1 MYLFLGQTV
10 KVMLHRVFLLTLTH
24 CGLKRCRFFVNVYV
38 YFGSI
43 FIFFPLTFGLNGF
56 HWKLNIKILNPLVRR
71 NPPLHCPCVC
81 AQHGANNTAIYTLS
95 ELERLQKHNTE
106 TV

>member
-43 FIFFPLTFGLNGF
+43 FFFFFFPPNVRFKWIPLE
-56 HWKLNIKILNPLVRR
+56 IKYKNSQPTRA
-71 NPPLHCPCVC
+71 P
-81 AQHGANNTAIYTLS
+81 
-95 ELERLQKHNTE
+95 
-106 TV
+106 